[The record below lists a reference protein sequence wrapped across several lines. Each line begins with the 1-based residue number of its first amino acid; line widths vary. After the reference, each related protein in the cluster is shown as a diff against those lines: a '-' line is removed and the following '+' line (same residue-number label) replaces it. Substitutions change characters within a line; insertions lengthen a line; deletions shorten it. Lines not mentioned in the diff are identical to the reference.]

1 MGPRWRW
8 WRHQDADRG
17 ATGVEYALIAALVLV
32 GSLGAINAL
41 ERNADNYY
49 DTTSSRIGSLPSAN
63 GGAPTGTSL
72 PGGSTTTTAAPTTT
86 TTTTAPTTTTTAA
99 PTTTTTTAPTTTT
112 TAAPR
117 SSISATADSSDTTG
131 FNSWRAA
138 VTVTIRN
145 TSTGANVAN
154 AGVTVAFT
162 RTNGTSLGSATCTT
176 GSNGQ
181 CLARL
186 SGVADS
192 IATVVARVTSV
203 SANPTWDGATATRT
217 LPHP

>member
-49 DTTSSRIGSLPSAN
+49 DTTSSRIGSLPSTN

-72 PGGSTTTTAAPTTT
+72 PGGSTS
-86 TTTTAPTTTTTAA
+86 TTAA

-138 VTVTIRN
+138 VTVTISN

-192 IATVVARVTSV
+192 ITTVVATVTSV

>member
-41 ERNADNYY
+41 ERNADDYY

-72 PGGSTTTTAAPTTT
+72 PGGSTSTTA
-86 TTTTAPTTTTTAA
+86 APTTTTTAA
-99 PTTTTTTAPTTTT
+99 PTTTTTAAPTTTT

>member
-86 TTTTAPTTTTTAA
+86 TTT
-99 PTTTTTTAPTTTT
+99 APTTTT

-138 VTVTIRN
+138 VTVTVRN

-192 IATVVARVTSV
+192 IATVVATVTSV

>member
-49 DTTSSRIGSLPSAN
+49 DTTSSRIGSLPSTN

-72 PGGSTTTTAAPTTT
+72 PGGS
-86 TTTTAPTTTTTAA
+86 TTTTAA

-192 IATVVARVTSV
+192 IAPVVATVTSV

>member
-72 PGGSTTTTAAPTTT
+72 PGGSTS
-86 TTTTAPTTTTTAA
+86 TTAA

-192 IATVVARVTSV
+192 IATVVATVTSV

>member
-72 PGGSTTTTAAPTTT
+72 PGGS
-86 TTTTAPTTTTTAA
+86 TTTTAA